1 MKTALSLM
9 AIEGGPDYEPHDVDL
24 DPIFVGL
31 ICKLPARGS
40 KWTKLDRDRWMSM
53 LYAIADALH
62 PESTVDAP
70 VPIIERAPKTTVEH
84 QTTEITKITH
94 ESKRTTSSKNAIPA
108 FVQRVEPNEEQE
120 PESIGDS
127 TRGAILRVLRAADR
141 MLSGKEI
148 WESDDSL
155 DETQCYSQLSHM
167 TLRKGWLK
175 REKRGEV
182 YVYQVNEQAQIP
194 EYV

>member
-24 DPIFVGL
+24 DPLFVGL
-31 ICKLPARGS
+31 ICKLPAQGS

-70 VPIIERAPKTTVEH
+70 VPIIERAQKKTVEH

-94 ESKRTTSSKNAIPA
+94 ESKRTTSSEGPIQTIPHDD
-108 FVQRVEPNEEQE
+108 P
-120 PESIGDS
+120 
-127 TRGAILRVLRAADR
+127 TRGAILRVLRGSDR

-167 TLRKGWLK
+167 TLREGWLK
-175 REKRGEV
+175 REKSGKV
-182 YVYQVNEQAQIP
+182 YVYQINEHAQIP
-194 EYV
+194 DYV